1 MAKYS
6 AGALA
11 TGAGTTTLPT
21 MTLYSTAS
29 VGPKIREISVFN
41 STSTACVYE
50 LVTFSTAGT
59 QGASIGTP
67 GLWDPGQGA
76 AACALKHASSST
88 APTVAQRLGILFPL
102 AATVG
107 AGVVRPLPDLAI
119 SLGTGNGFG
128 LLVHAG
134 TGQLCYID
142 VTWIE

>member
-11 TGAGTTTLPT
+11 TGAGSTTLPT

-29 VGPKIREISVFN
+29 VGPKIREIAMFN
-41 STSTACVYE
+41 STATACVYE

-59 QGASIGTP
+59 QGASIGTA
-67 GLWDPGQGA
+67 GTWDPGQGA

-88 APTVAQRLGILFPL
+88 APTVAVRLGILFPL
-102 AATVG
+102 AAAVG
-107 AGVVRPLPDLAI
+107 SGVIRQFNDLAI
-119 SLGTGNGFG
+119 AIGTGNGFG
-128 LLVHAG
+128 LLVHTG
-134 TGQLCYID
+134 TGQVCDID